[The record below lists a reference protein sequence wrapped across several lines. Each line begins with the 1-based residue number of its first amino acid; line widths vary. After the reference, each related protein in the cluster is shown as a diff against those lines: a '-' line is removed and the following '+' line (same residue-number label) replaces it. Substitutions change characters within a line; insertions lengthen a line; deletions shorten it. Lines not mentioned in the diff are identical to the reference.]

1 MSVPFVWKGN
11 TNIEDYERTKKNSFW
26 FQNKEAF
33 VFKTENLPLKS
44 ENKDFIIIV
53 KPVIKIKKN
62 FYHADS
68 TFLKL

>member
-1 MSVPFVWKGN
+1 MN
-11 TNIEDYERTKKNSFW
+11 ELKKIPSD
-26 FQNKEAF
+26 KEAF